1 GPGRHRGDRLG
12 GQGALLDP
20 CPADRR
26 RLRNRNGHR
35 RHRGS
40 RRREDQ
46 ADDRSL
52 DGRHQATLG
61 REPRHLVLDVRGSE
75 ADVRRDRGQRLL
87 ARPERRERDRR
98 RARRGVRSAVR
109 VARPPFLGRRDDD
122 AGRGLPAG
130 MRLRRAAGGGS
141 ERRLVVAGREPGGS
155 GDSADR
161 AIDPPR
167 LRRAAFRRHLQ
178 GPAPRRSRAGSRRL
192 RAARRSCAR
201 GTALRSARP
210 PGRDARARRER
221 RLDAVVPG
229 AADAGD
235 AVRRSAAPLDP
246 PRAFRGSRRH
256 VESEPPR
263 RIHERRLGEGDRDA
277 DARAPRVFRR
287 RAQLDGGGRATAR
300 APRLARAPHPR
311 APERRGA
318 RSSAQREP
326 RSRLGRCEPRRR
338 LGALGPGCRPRRR
351 GSEAPRVRSRRGV
364 GRDSLR
370 RRPARSDPARRPRFD
385 RGVPL
390 PADGAAGAGS
400 DRRSRQCGRG
410 AIAAQPGHAR
420 RRRGGRVLRGPRGR
434 RRAPRVGRT
443 GAAFRDREASPS
455 RARRHGAGSRGHRA
469 RELAGRR
476 AGAGD
481 RARAKD
487 AARGRDARRRPD
499 PARRA
504 APGAEAA
511 PPRGDAAIGRSRLV
525 RRRGAEAPPA
535 PGRARPAGRGPRSRG
550 SGRAGGQA
558 PARGSPRPGN
568 GRRLGRG
575 MASRRR
581 PTAGPDRLRA
591 PRRSAPA
598 SARERHAGGVER
610 RPVGTVAGSVGSGRA
625 RPSRARRPPLPVRR
639 DREDGMTPLAPKLF
653 DRRYDDFRRL
663 GLSLLPAL
671 APGWTDYNAHDP
683 GITLVE
689 LLAWVAEAQL
699 YSVGRMRRD
708 ERVSYAAL
716 LGVAPGGRRPAH
728 GLIWADRSDPA
739 SPAATFAGT
748 RVIDVDAAV
757 RLERHDEPVFHP
769 ERKTLWVPGRIVRL
783 SSRRADGTVVDLTA
797 TNARGAPFLPFGDS
811 AGPRDVL
818 SLEFET
824 GGDDGLFPALRAE
837 ANGATW
843 AIGVRATAPAPAD
856 DADAASPPHDVAVAL
871 VAGSA
876 RFPLRVVADS
886 TAGLLRTGRLVLDV
900 SRVGGSPKR
909 FRIEL
914 RVPRGFACPPQWS
927 RIEPSVLEITERQTV
942 DRELHFAND
951 EPNVEVDLGRAGL
964 SFEPRSEPLQC
975 VEVRTE
981 TDILEWSRCDRLED
995 RGPDDRVYELDP
1007 VRGRLAFGNGVNGRK
1022 PGAGAEIYVT
1032 YAVCS
1037 GEEGNVSRGHRWT
1050 VVGFPGAFGVN
1061 PEPIAGGAE
1070 RPAWS

>member
-1 GPGRHRGDRLG
+1 
-12 GQGALLDP
+12 
-20 CPADRR
+20 
-26 RLRNRNGHR
+26 
-35 RHRGS
+35 
-40 RRREDQ
+40 
-46 ADDRSL
+46 
-52 DGRHQATLG
+52 
-61 REPRHLVLDVRGSE
+61 
-75 ADVRRDRGQRLL
+75 
-87 ARPERRERDRR
+87 
-98 RARRGVRSAVR
+98 
-109 VARPPFLGRRDDD
+109 
-122 AGRGLPAG
+122 
-130 MRLRRAAGGGS
+130 
-141 ERRLVVAGREPGGS
+141 
-155 GDSADR
+155 
-161 AIDPPR
+161 
-167 LRRAAFRRHLQ
+167 
-178 GPAPRRSRAGSRRL
+178 
-192 RAARRSCAR
+192 
-201 GTALRSARP
+201 
-210 PGRDARARRER
+210 
-221 RLDAVVPG
+221 
-229 AADAGD
+229 
-235 AVRRSAAPLDP
+235 
-246 PRAFRGSRRH
+246 
-256 VESEPPR
+256 
-263 RIHERRLGEGDRDA
+263 
-277 DARAPRVFRR
+277 
-287 RAQLDGGGRATAR
+287 
-300 APRLARAPHPR
+300 
-311 APERRGA
+311 
-318 RSSAQREP
+318 
-326 RSRLGRCEPRRR
+326 
-338 LGALGPGCRPRRR
+338 
-351 GSEAPRVRSRRGV
+351 
-364 GRDSLR
+364 
-370 RRPARSDPARRPRFD
+370 
-385 RGVPL
+385 
-390 PADGAAGAGS
+390 
-400 DRRSRQCGRG
+400 
-410 AIAAQPGHAR
+410 
-420 RRRGGRVLRGPRGR
+420 
-434 RRAPRVGRT
+434 
-443 GAAFRDREASPS
+443 
-455 RARRHGAGSRGHRA
+455 
-469 RELAGRR
+469 
-476 AGAGD
+476 
-481 RARAKD
+481 
-487 AARGRDARRRPD
+487 
-499 PARRA
+499 
-504 APGAEAA
+504 
-511 PPRGDAAIGRSRLV
+511 
-525 RRRGAEAPPA
+525 
-535 PGRARPAGRGPRSRG
+535 
-550 SGRAGGQA
+550 
-558 PARGSPRPGN
+558 
-568 GRRLGRG
+568 
-575 MASRRR
+575 
-581 PTAGPDRLRA
+581 
-591 PRRSAPA
+591 
-598 SARERHAGGVER
+598 
-610 RPVGTVAGSVGSGRA
+610 
-625 RPSRARRPPLPVRR
+625 
-639 DREDGMTPLAPKLF
+639 MTPLAPKLF

-1070 RPAWS
+1070 RPAWSDLRRETRRRFAGDHPLVSREDLVDAALRLPLLDVARAWVVPASDAPRTGTVTLIALRVRRGPEPSEPPETARWLDAVRRRLAPRMPLGTRLVVARPRYVDVAVRADVEVEPGRNPDTVADAVESTLRQRFAPAGGAGFPARQPGVPVGRSEVAAWILGVEGVARLVALDLLQGAAATPEIRVPHGGLPRLSETSTIRVSRPGTEGNS